1 MATAQDIK
9 DKIDLL
15 DFLRGYV
22 ELRPAGKNFKALC
35 PFHKEKTPSF
45 MVSPDRQSWH
55 CFGACNE
62 GGDVIKFLM
71 KYENIE
77 FFEALKILAEKAGV
91 ELGGY
96 AHDQRQFDALYAINA
111 AAAEFFSDILA
122 REEAAPVLRY
132 LYERGL
138 TDETI
143 KTFRLGLAPTA
154 SDVLNRFL
162 TKKGFAITDI
172 ERAGLVFKTE
182 RGTYWDRFRGR
193 IMFPIAN
200 HFGKVVGF
208 TGRILPNPSNP
219 ELVEGPAVAKYVNSP
234 ETPIFQKSKL
244 LYGFYKTK
252 EAIRE
257 TKSAVLVEGQ
267 MDFLMVYQAGVKNA
281 AAISGTAFTADHAKT
296 LRRNAETMIFLF
308 DRDEAG
314 QVAAE
319 RAIDVAH
326 TYDFAALVADY
337 GPRAAEDTL
346 IKDPADLA
354 RIKPA
359 ALSELIVSAVPAM
372 EYYFSRYL
380 GAGEDRLSKKRGVR
394 KALGKIRK
402 LQSAVER
409 DEWLQR
415 LSRRIGISEHAL
427 REEMDALPVS
437 DSAVGAAAA
446 GPEPAPEGELTRKER
461 ISRRLLTLVAAS
473 PQLGE
478 ILTPHLALF
487 SEPQQFLFAHFT
499 SGAPLEGEAATLAGL
514 LSLRASWEVP
524 AGDATALKKE
534 AATLVRE
541 LRREAIKES
550 QERLAAL
557 IRESEAK
564 GDEAAVRAHL
574 ASFQAAAQDL
584 HEL

>member
-71 KYENIE
+71 KHENIE

-154 SDVLNRFL
+154 SDGFNRVL
-162 TKKGFAITDI
+162 TKKGFGITDI

-257 TKSAVLVEGQ
+257 TKYAVLV
-267 MDFLMVYQAGVKNA
+267 AG
-281 AAISGTAFTADHAKT
+281 
-296 LRRNAETMIFLF
+296 
-308 DRDEAG
+308 
-314 QVAAE
+314 
-319 RAIDVAH
+319 
-326 TYDFAALVADY
+326 
-337 GPRAAEDTL
+337 
-346 IKDPADLA
+346 
-354 RIKPA
+354 
-359 ALSELIVSAVPAM
+359 
-372 EYYFSRYL
+372 
-380 GAGEDRLSKKRGVR
+380 
-394 KALGKIRK
+394 
-402 LQSAVER
+402 
-409 DEWLQR
+409 
-415 LSRRIGISEHAL
+415 
-427 REEMDALPVS
+427 
-437 DSAVGAAAA
+437 
-446 GPEPAPEGELTRKER
+446 
-461 ISRRLLTLVAAS
+461 
-473 PQLGE
+473 
-478 ILTPHLALF
+478 
-487 SEPQQFLFAHFT
+487 
-499 SGAPLEGEAATLAGL
+499 
-514 LSLRASWEVP
+514 
-524 AGDATALKKE
+524 
-534 AATLVRE
+534 
-541 LRREAIKES
+541 
-550 QERLAAL
+550 
-557 IRESEAK
+557 
-564 GDEAAVRAHL
+564 
-574 ASFQAAAQDL
+574 
-584 HEL
+584 

>member
-427 REEMDALPVS
+427 REEMDALAGS
-437 DSAVGAAAA
+437 DFAVCARA
-446 GPEPAPEGELTRKER
+446 
-461 ISRRLLTLVAAS
+461 SRRRSPKENSRAKSVLADDSSLLLPHRRSSARFLRLTSRYFPNRSNFYSL
-473 PQLGE
+473 
-478 ILTPHLALF
+478 IL
-487 SEPQQFLFAHFT
+487 
-499 SGAPLEGEAATLAGL
+499 
-514 LSLRASWEVP
+514 RP
-524 AGDATALKKE
+524 ARRLK
-534 AATLVRE
+534 A
-541 LRREAIKES
+541 RRR
-550 QERLAAL
+550 RLP
-557 IRESEAK
+557 
-564 GDEAAVRAHL
+564 G
-574 ASFQAAAQDL
+574 F
-584 HEL
+584 